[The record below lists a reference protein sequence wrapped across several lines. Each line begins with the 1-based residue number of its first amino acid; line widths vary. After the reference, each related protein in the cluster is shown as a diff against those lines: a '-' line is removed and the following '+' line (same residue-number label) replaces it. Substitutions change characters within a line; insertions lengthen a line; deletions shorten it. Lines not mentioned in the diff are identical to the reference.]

1 MKLQGTM
8 KINDKGH
15 LEIGGCDAVDLAKR
29 FGTPLYVMDE
39 QQFRQNCRNY
49 YRAFTDKYD
58 GTVIYAGKT
67 LLTMAICH
75 IIAEE
80 GLSLDVV
87 SGGELYTAWKARF
100 PMERV
105 FFHGNNKTRVE
116 LKMAL
121 DFKVGRIMA
130 DNLYELETLNH
141 LAGEAGVKPRVLLR
155 LTPGVEAH
163 THEYIKTGQV
173 DSKFGMAIENGQAME
188 AVKIALGLENINLTG
203 FHCHIGSQIFELES
217 YAHAADVMVS
227 FAREVK
233 AETGWAPYEMNLGGG
248 LGIYYALGDEPQSV
262 EKYADTA
269 VRAVQE
275 LAEKYHLPMPRVMV
289 EPGRSISG
297 PAGTTLYTVGAIKDI
312 PGVRKYVAVDG
323 GMGDNP
329 RPAMYQSRYEAIIAN
344 RAAEPIEEKVSIAGK
359 CCESGDMLIWDIKL
373 PALQP
378 GDILAVA
385 ATGAYNYSMSMNYN
399 RLPRPAMVLVRE
411 GEADVIV
418 ARETYDDLLRNDLVP
433 DRLKQKGTFKLA
445 EAGTA

>member
-8 KINDKGH
+8 KINDQGH
-15 LEIGGCDAVDLAKR
+15 LEIGGCDAVDLARR
-29 FGTPLYVMDE
+29 FGTPLYVLDE
-39 QQFRQNCRNY
+39 KQFRQNCRNY

-58 GTVIYAGKT
+58 GIVIYAGKT
-67 LLTMAICH
+67 LLTLAICH
-75 IIAEE
+75 IIADE

-100 PMERV
+100 PMDRV
-105 FFHGNNKTRVE
+105 FFHGNNKTESE

-121 DFKVGRIMA
+121 DFKVGRIIA
-130 DNLYELETLNH
+130 DNLHELATLNR
-141 LAGEAGVKPRVLLR
+141 LAGEAGAKPRVLLR

-163 THEYIKTGQV
+163 THEYIRTGQV
-173 DSKFGMAIENGQAME
+173 DSKFGMAIENGQAMK
-188 AVKIALGLENINLTG
+188 AVKTALGLENVKLTG

-217 YAHAADVMVS
+217 YAHAAEVMMS
-227 FAREVK
+227 FAKEVK
-233 AETGWAPYEMNLGGG
+233 DETGWAPGEMNLGGG
-248 LGIYYALGDEPQSV
+248 LGIYYAPGDEPQSV
-262 EKYADTA
+262 EKYADTVA
-269 VRAVQE
+269 RAVKE
-275 LAEKYHLPMPRVMV
+275 LSEKHHLPVPRIMV

-329 RPAMYQSRYEAIIAN
+329 RPAMYQARYEAIIAN
-344 RAAEPIEEKVSIAGK
+344 RAAEAAVEKVSIAGK
-359 CCESGDMLIWDIKL
+359 CCESGDMLIWDIEL
-373 PALQP
+373 PTLQP
-378 GDILAVA
+378 GDILAVP

-433 DRLKQKGTFKLA
+433 DRLKKKGTVKLA